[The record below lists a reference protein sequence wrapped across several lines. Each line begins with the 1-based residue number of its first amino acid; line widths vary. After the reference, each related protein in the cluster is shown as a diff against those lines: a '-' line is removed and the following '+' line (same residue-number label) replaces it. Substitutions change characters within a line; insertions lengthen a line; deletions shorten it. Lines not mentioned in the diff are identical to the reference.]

1 MPSVL
6 AIIESPIFFDTVAC
20 FLPILTNDARFCRVE
35 VPIGPNP
42 CTPPLS
48 SAPLAN
54 WGPLAVASVTDGT
67 CKTLQLALKATGGVV
82 CLFLVVFILISSN
95 GKEKKKRV
103 QPPLRALGNHSRLS
117 SGFAMYLG
125 VPIEVPGRRIC
136 SWHI

>member
-6 AIIESPIFFDTVAC
+6 AIIESPIFFDTVAR

-67 CKTLQLALKATGGVV
+67 CKTLQLALKVTRGVV
-82 CLFLVVFILISSN
+82 CFWLFLSSLAPME
-95 GKEKKKRV
+95 KKKKRV

>member
-6 AIIESPIFFDTVAC
+6 AIIESPIFFDTVAR
-20 FLPILTNDARFCRVE
+20 FLPILTNDACFCRVE

-95 GKEKKKRV
+95 GKKKKSAATTESFGKS
-103 QPPLRALGNHSRLS
+103 QPIVLWVCNVFG
-117 SGFAMYLG
+117 
-125 VPIEVPGRRIC
+125 C
-136 SWHI
+136 SH